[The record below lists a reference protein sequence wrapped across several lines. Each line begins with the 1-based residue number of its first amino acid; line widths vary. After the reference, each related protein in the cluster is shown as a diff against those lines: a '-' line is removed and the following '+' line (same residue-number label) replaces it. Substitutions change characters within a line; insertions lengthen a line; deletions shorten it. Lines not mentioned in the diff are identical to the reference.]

1 MARPLKLL
9 LLCFQ
14 IYSMTLRLSAFF
26 EERIRTIISEY
37 KTAVKSSNRLRRS
50 QRFRKKI
57 LQQQQDHPDT
67 RSECCSSPET
77 FHFSFAR
84 YRSDLKS
91 FFPLFFFSPSQK
103 KAAVK
108 TQEKVESVSVTKT
121 TSAKVSVPERARRSR
136 SSSSGHSSSEDDSGS
151 KGASSTSGTD
161 IRAPQRSFVTITMDF
176 EPWWWYLDLTF
187 LDLLFFSLKEFL
199 LVLRPQRGSFWS
211 LGILKIK

>member
-1 MARPLKLL
+1 
-9 LLCFQ
+9 
-14 IYSMTLRLSAFF
+14 MTLRLSAFF

-84 YRSDLKS
+84 YRSELKS
-91 FFPLFFFSPSQK
+91 FFPLFFPPSQK

-121 TSAKVSVPERARRSR
+121 TSAKVSAPERARRSR

-176 EPWWWYLDLTF
+176 EP
-187 LDLLFFSLKEFL
+187 
-199 LVLRPQRGSFWS
+199 
-211 LGILKIK
+211 

>member
-1 MARPLKLL
+1 MFTFSELISDFTFWLARSIFFCSVFRFTAWPYGSLPSLRSESEQSYQSTKPLSKAAIGSAAVRGFARRY
-9 LLCFQ
+9 C
-14 IYSMTLRLSAFF
+14 SNSRTTPTPGLSA
-26 EERIRTIISEY
+26 
-37 KTAVKSSNRLRRS
+37 AARLRR
-50 QRFRKKI
+50 F
-57 LQQQQDHPDT
+57 
-67 RSECCSSPET
+67 T
-77 FHFSFAR
+77 FHLHVIGLIWRVSF
-84 YRSDLKS
+84 
-91 FFPLFFFSPSQK
+91 PFFFSPSQK

-187 LDLLFFSLKEFL
+187 LDFFYFSPK
-199 LVLRPQRGSFWS
+199 SFFWF
-211 LGILKIK
+211 

>member
-1 MARPLKLL
+1 
-9 LLCFQ
+9 
-14 IYSMTLRLSAFF
+14 MTLRLSAFF

-84 YRSDLKS
+84 YRSELKS
-91 FFPLFFFSPSQK
+91 FFPPFFPPSQK

-161 IRAPQRSFVTITMDF
+161 IRGPQRSFVTITMDF
-176 EPWWWYLDLTF
+176 EP
-187 LDLLFFSLKEFL
+187 
-199 LVLRPQRGSFWS
+199 
-211 LGILKIK
+211 